1 VTPAKLAR
9 LVAVNL
15 RRDLGGALFSGF
27 GVAAGIGALVF
38 FVALGSGVRA
48 LVRERIFPTD
58 VRALE
63 VVPPA
68 LSLGGVLGGGKL
80 DEPTL
85 RRLSDIP
92 GVDRLYRKME
102 LRVPAMGG
110 PAEVLVQSFS
120 VPRHIHVAVIA
131 TGVEPAF
138 IEGDLAP
145 GAIFSAPPAGQPVPA
160 LASRRLVELYNRS
173 FAKAQGLAP
182 IGESLLAGAA
192 GVELLRVELGRSMRG
207 PTGLPVRE
215 LGLAFAGLSDRAP
228 LHGVLIPLDVARRI
242 NREYGQDAESCSS
255 ATLVARTQDQVPAIA
270 AAVKQMGLA
279 VDDGEK
285 TLSQSV
291 GGAVA
296 VVTLALALL
305 SGLICLLA
313 AVNIA
318 HGLTA
323 SVRTRAKELGV
334 MRAVGATRRDV
345 ASLVLGEALVI
356 GLGGGVSGTALALVG
371 GALLDVLARSRLP
384 DFPFKPDTFFAFS
397 PLLLAGATA
406 LGVAAALLGAL
417 VPALAASR
425 ADPARA
431 LSG

>member
-228 LHGVLIPLDVARRI
+228 LHGVARRI

>member
-1 VTPAKLAR
+1 MTPGKLAR

-15 RRDLGGALFSGF
+15 RRDLRGAVFSGF

-48 LVRERIFPTD
+48 LVRERIFPAD
-58 VRALE
+58 LRAVE

-68 LSLGGVLGGGKL
+68 LSLGGSFGGRL

-85 RRLSDIP
+85 LRLAGIP

-110 PAEVLVQSFS
+110 PAESLVQSFH
-120 VPRHIHVAVIA
+120 VPRHVYVALIA
-131 TGVEPAF
+131 TGVEPAYV
-138 IEGDLAP
+138 EGDLAK
-145 GAIFSAPPAGQPVPA
+145 GAAFTDPPAGKPVPA

-173 FAKAQGLAP
+173 FAKSQGLAP
-182 IGESLLAGAA
+182 IAEPLLDAAA
-192 GVELLRVELGRSMRG
+192 GVELLKVELGRSMRG
-207 PTGLPVRE
+207 ATGLPSRE
-215 LGLAFAGLSDRAP
+215 MGLSFAGLSDRAP
-228 LHGVLIPLDVARRI
+228 LHGVLIPLETARRI
-242 NREYGQDAESCSS
+242 NREYGQDAESCTS
-255 ATLVARTQDQVPAIA
+255 ATLVAATQGDVPAVA
-270 AAVKQMGLA
+270 AAVRQMGLSI
-279 VDDGEK
+279 DDSER

-296 VVTLALALL
+296 VVTVALSLL

-318 HGLTA
+318 HALSA
-323 SVRTRAKELGV
+323 SVLARAKELAV
-334 MRAVGATRRDV
+334 LRAVGATRAD
-345 ASLVLGEALVI
+345 AALLILGEALAI
-356 GLGGGVSGTALALVG
+356 GLCGGAAGAALARAG
-371 GALLDVLARSRLP
+371 GAALDALAQSRLP

-397 PLLLAGATA
+397 PLLLVGTTA
-406 LGVAAALLGAL
+406 LGVAAALFGAL

-425 ADPARA
+425 SDPARA